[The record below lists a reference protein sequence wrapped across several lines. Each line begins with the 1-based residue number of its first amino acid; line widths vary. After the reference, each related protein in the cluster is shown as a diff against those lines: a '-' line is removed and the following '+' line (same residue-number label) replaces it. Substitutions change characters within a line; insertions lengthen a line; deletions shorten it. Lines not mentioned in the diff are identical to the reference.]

1 MYREAGTLSSN
12 WSFWR
17 EPSPLRG
24 LGQINDWNQ
33 HSVRNPELLRCMTQ
47 ASRKHPICEMG
58 SSPALL
64 TTQACPWISNTHVPG
79 KHKAHEGI
87 WDKAAQMSEQS

>member
-1 MYREAGTLSSN
+1 MAR
-12 WSFWR
+12 
-17 EPSPLRG
+17 
-24 LGQINDWNQ
+24 
-33 HSVRNPELLRCMTQ
+33 
-47 ASRKHPICEMG
+47 ASLKHPICEMG